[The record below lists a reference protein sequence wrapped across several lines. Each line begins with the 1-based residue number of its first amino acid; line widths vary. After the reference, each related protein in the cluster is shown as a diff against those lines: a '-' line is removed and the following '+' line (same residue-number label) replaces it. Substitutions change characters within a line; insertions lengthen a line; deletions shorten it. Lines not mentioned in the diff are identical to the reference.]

1 MTVGTGSPATNQTG
15 GGSHHGHGGHDAGR
29 LGTAVHATLHCL
41 LGCSL
46 GELTGL
52 MIGVGFGLGTAATLT
67 LAVALAFVFGLGLAV
82 LPLMRRHGM
91 SAGRALRTI
100 WLGEVVSIAVMEV
113 VMNAVDYGVGGVQAG
128 SLLAPVFW
136 IGFAVAVP
144 AGFVAALPVNYWL
157 VGRGLKH
164 CH

>member
-1 MTVGTGSPATNQTG
+1 MPQT
-15 GGSHHGHGGHDAGR
+15 HHRHADGVAGHGPHASHGGHAAGR
-29 LGTAVHATLHCL
+29 FGTAVHATLHCL
-41 LGCSL
+41 LGCSI

-52 MIGVGFGLGTAATLT
+52 AIGVGFGLGTVITLT
-67 LAVALAFVFGLGLAV
+67 LAVSLAFVFGLGLAV

-91 SAGRALRTI
+91 SAGVALRTI
-100 WLGEVVSIAVMEV
+100 WFGEVISIAVMEL
-113 VMNAVDYGVGGVQAG
+113 VMNVVDYHIGGVQAG
-128 SLLAPVFW
+128 SLLEPVFW

-144 AGFVAALPVNYWL
+144 AGFIAALPVNYWL